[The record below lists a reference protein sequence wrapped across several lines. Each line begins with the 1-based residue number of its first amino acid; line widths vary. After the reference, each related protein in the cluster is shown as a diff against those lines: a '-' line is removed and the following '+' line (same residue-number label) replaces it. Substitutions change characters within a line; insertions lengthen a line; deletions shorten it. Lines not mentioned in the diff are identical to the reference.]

1 MKKLFLFCVLCVALI
16 LTGCSDNSS
25 KLNPNNPVTLNIW
38 HVYGSQTKSPLN
50 DAIQRFN
57 ETEGKRTGVIVKVAS
72 VSNSSA
78 IDKALVASATKQPGS
93 VPMPDLFTAYPRI
106 MTKLD
111 TKLLLPCENYLTK
124 EELASYREDF
134 LKEGHYKEHLY
145 MLPIAKSTELLFVNQ
160 TFMDRFLKANQLTA
174 AKLEDYDTLFALCHK
189 YYQWSGGKQMFQ
201 INDFYHYFLTNMAAL
216 GDDFIHN
223 GKPNFTCPTFWRIY
237 RPMAEAAIKGG
248 LCTEKG
254 YASDRWKTGEVI
266 SNVGSTAGILYLR
279 DYVTHADNTREQITS
294 SFLSSPSFKE
304 AKEGHYLLQRGTGLF
319 ALKNKDE
326 RKNKA
331 AAVFAKWI
339 GQKDNNLSFVTKA
352 GYLPVNKDAMQELMA
367 KPEQVEN
374 AKYRKLYTVLEKVE
388 KDGTYLALPLYEKA
402 GQTQAQLEKNIKH
415 ILTQAHQQYEQRV
428 QAGEAAQGV
437 LDELTKASFEQLQKA
452 LL

>member
-1 MKKLFLFCVLCVALI
+1 MKKLFLFCVLCFALI
-16 LTGCSDNSS
+16 LTGCGNNSS
-25 KLNPNNPVTLNIW
+25 KLNPNNPVTLNMW

-57 ETEGKRTGVIVKVAS
+57 ETEGKQRGVIVKVVS

-78 IDKALVASATKQPGS
+78 IDKALLASAAKEPGS

-111 TKLLLPCENYLTK
+111 TKLLLPWEKYLSK
-124 EELASYREDF
+124 DDLAIYRSDF
-134 LKEGHYKEHLY
+134 LKEGNYKEHLY

-160 TFMDRFLKANQLTA
+160 TFMDRFLKANNLTQ
-174 AKLEDYDTLFALCHK
+174 AKLSDYDTLFALCQR

-216 GDDFIHN
+216 GEDFVQK
-223 GKPNFTCPTFWRIY
+223 GKPNFTSEKFKRVY
-237 RPMAEAAIKGG
+237 RPMAEAAIAGG

-279 DYVTHADNTREQITS
+279 NYVTHADNSREAITT
-294 SFLSSPSFKE
+294 SFLPSPSFKE
-304 AKEGHYLLQRGTGLF
+304 AADKKILLQRGTGLF
-319 ALKNKDE
+319 ALQNKDE
-326 RKNKA
+326 RKNQA

-339 GQKDNNLSFVTKA
+339 GRKDNNLSFVTKA
-352 GYLPVNKDAMQELMA
+352 GYLPVNKESMEALMA
-367 KPEQVEN
+367 KPEQVEHK
-374 AKYRKLYTVLEKVE
+374 KYRQLYKVLQTVENK
-388 KDGTYLALPLYEKA
+388 GSYLPLPLYAKA
-402 GQTQAQLEKNIKH
+402 GENQAKLEKNIKL
-415 ILTQAHQQYEQRV
+415 ILTQAHQEYAKKV
-428 QAGEAAQGV
+428 SSGQASQAV
-437 LDELTKASFEQLQKA
+437 LDQLVQDSLTKLQTSMD
-452 LL
+452 

>member
-1 MKKLFLFCVLCVALI
+1 MKKLFLFCVLCFALI
-16 LTGCSDNSS
+16 LTGCGNNSS

-57 ETEGKRTGVIVKVAS
+57 ETEGKQRGVIVKVVS

-78 IDKALVASATKQPGS
+78 IDKALLASAAKEPSS
-93 VPMPDLFTAYPRI
+93 VPMPDLFTAYPRF

-111 TKLLLPCENYLTK
+111 CKLLLPWEKYLSK
-124 EELASYREDF
+124 EDLAIYRSDF
-134 LKEGHYKEHLY
+134 LKEGQYKDHLY

-160 TFMDRFLKANQLTA
+160 TFMDRFLKANNLTQ
-174 AKLEDYDTLFALCHK
+174 AKLSDYDTLFALCQR

-216 GDDFIHN
+216 GEDFVQK
-223 GKPNFTCPTFWRIY
+223 GKPNFTSEKFKRIY
-237 RPMAEAAIKGG
+237 RPMAEAAIAGG

-279 DYVTHADNTREQITS
+279 NYVTHADNSREAITT
-294 SFLSSPSFKE
+294 SFLPSPSFKE
-304 AKEGHYLLQRGTGLF
+304 AADKKILLQRGTGLF
-319 ALKNKDE
+319 ALQNKDE
-326 RKNKA
+326 RKNQA

-339 GQKDNNLSFVTKA
+339 GRKDNNLSFVTKA
-352 GYLPVNKDAMQELMA
+352 GYLPVNKESMEALMA
-367 KPEQVEN
+367 KPEQVEHK
-374 AKYRKLYTVLEKVE
+374 KYRQLYKVLQTVENK
-388 KDGTYLALPLYEKA
+388 GSYLPLPLYAKA
-402 GQTQAQLEKNIKH
+402 GENQAKLEKNIKL
-415 ILTQAHQQYEQRV
+415 ILTQAHQEYAKKV
-428 QAGEAAQGV
+428 SSGQASQAV
-437 LDELTKASFEQLQKA
+437 LDQLVQDSLTKLQTSMD
-452 LL
+452 

>member
-1 MKKLFLFCVLCVALI
+1 MKKLFLFALLCLVLLVA
-16 LTGCSDNSS
+16 GCGDDTS
-25 KLNPNNPVTLNIW
+25 KLNPNNPVTLNMW

-57 ETEGKRTGVIVKVAS
+57 ETEGNQKGVIVKVVS

-78 IDKALVASATKQPGS
+78 IDKALLASAAKEPGS

-111 TKLLLPCENYLTK
+111 TKLLLPWEKYLSK
-124 EELASYREDF
+124 DDLAIYRSDF
-134 LKEGHYKEHLY
+134 LKEGNYKEHLY

-160 TFMDRFLKANQLTA
+160 TFMDRFLKANNLTQ
-174 AKLEDYDTLFALCHK
+174 AKLSDYDTLFALCQR

-216 GDDFIHN
+216 GEDFVQK
-223 GKPNFTCPTFWRIY
+223 GKPNFTSEKFKRIY
-237 RPMAEAAIKGG
+237 RPMAEAAIAGG

-279 DYVTHADNTREQITS
+279 NYVTHADNSREAITT
-294 SFLSSPSFKE
+294 SFLPSPSFKE
-304 AKEGHYLLQRGTGLF
+304 AADKKILLQRGTGLF
-319 ALKNKDE
+319 ALQNKDE
-326 RKNKA
+326 RKNQA

-339 GQKDNNLSFVTKA
+339 GRKDNNLSFVTKA
-352 GYLPVNKDAMQELMA
+352 GYLPVNKESMEALMA
-367 KPEQVEN
+367 KPEQVEHK
-374 AKYRKLYTVLEKVE
+374 KYRQLYKVLQTVENK
-388 KDGTYLALPLYEKA
+388 GSYLPLPLYAKA
-402 GQTQAQLEKNIKH
+402 GENQAKLEKNIKL
-415 ILTQAHQQYEQRV
+415 ILTQAHQEYAKKV
-428 QAGEAAQGV
+428 SSGQASQAV
-437 LDELTKASFEQLQKA
+437 LDQLVQDSLTKLQTSMD
-452 LL
+452 